1 MTEKDFKKIINDQE
15 SKQSSKVRINELKE
29 KLTSIISK
37 YLHQDVEIKDAKLG
51 SWNTFGI
58 YANTEEIYISIDLQS
73 NLINKQ
79 YEYNLFLNEV
89 ENAMYFQQASKVERI
104 NNGLKVSVDN
114 QDYIIELKSDYLTPV
129 TYLNS
134 FSRIVE
140 EKCKDYTLLKN
151 TLFIVNHLIKE
162 EEIKDINVLFL
173 TNLFIKTLEKE
184 SVENKYYKYLGYLS
198 KALDDFTNNK
208 KFEILDLVESDKLMN
223 LNINEAKLTEYR
235 KLRKAIVKAIT
246 VEEEQVK
253 FDSQLE
259 VVVDV
264 NPLFDDVNKT
274 FKWHYSVI
282 GKNNENYG
290 GVYKNDETEYQTAI
304 LKGIF
309 KGLKAVVDLNL
320 TKKKIILK
328 CDYEGILTSKML
340 TNDENKS
347 RMKTINSLIENN
359 NLKVSC
365 K

>member
-15 SKQSSKVRINELKE
+15 SKQSIKTKLNELKDD
-29 KLTSIISK
+29 LVININK
-37 YLHQDVEIKDAKLG
+37 YLHDGVIIKESKLG
-51 SWNTFGI
+51 FWNALGI
-58 YANTEEIYISIDLQS
+58 YANTKEIYIALDIET
-73 NLINKQ
+73 NIINKN
-79 YEYNLFLNEV
+79 YEYNLVLNEV
-89 ENAMYFQQASKVERI
+89 ENAMYFLNASKVERL
-104 NNGLKVSVDN
+104 NNGLKVSLNDVE
-114 QDYIIELKSDYLTPV
+114 YIIELRTDYLTPV
-129 TYLNS
+129 SYLTN
-134 FSRIVE
+134 FSRILE
-140 EKCKDYTLLKN
+140 EKNKTYTLLKN
-151 TLFIVNHLIKE
+151 TLFIINHLIE
-162 EEIKDINVLFL
+162 QDEIKDINVLFL
-173 TNLFIKTLEKE
+173 TNLFIKALDKE
-184 SVENKYYKYLGYLS
+184 NVENKYYKYLSYLQ
-198 KALDDFTNNK
+198 KAIDDFTNNK
-208 KFEILDLVESDKLMN
+208 KFEIFDLVEENSLMN
-223 LNINEAKLTEYR
+223 LNITETKITEYR

-264 NPLFDDVNKT
+264 NPIFDEASKT
-274 FKWHYSVI
+274 FKWHYSLI

-290 GVYKNDETEYQTAI
+290 GVYKNDETEYQTAV

-359 NLKVSC
+359 YLKVSC